1 MVISENQNQQKMS
14 ILKDSIKKKAAVLVG
29 EREFSESEIKLIKQ
43 FVADFNSFIEE
54 DGLVF
59 KEIFQKYD
67 KGRDGTISFKEFGQV
82 LEEDLGVEL
91 DDPEIKKQLVLT

>member
-1 MVISENQNQQKMS
+1 MS

-67 KGRDGTISFKEFGQV
+67 KGRDGTISFKEFG
-82 LEEDLGVEL
+82 
-91 DDPEIKKQLVLT
+91 